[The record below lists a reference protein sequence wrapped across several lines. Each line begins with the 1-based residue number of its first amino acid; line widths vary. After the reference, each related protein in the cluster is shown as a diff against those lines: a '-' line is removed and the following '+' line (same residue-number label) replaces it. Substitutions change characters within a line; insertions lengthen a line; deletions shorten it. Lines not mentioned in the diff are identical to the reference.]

1 MALTIKTETL
11 KATTSPTFEALRN
24 RYSHRSSDDE
34 IAVDPLC
41 LSRDDLN
48 ELLQACRGDGE
59 SKNRRALE
67 SIITALE
74 GDFDK
79 PVSSFPAFGR
89 VLLQYLK
96 SNRIDG
102 WIYRRGHD
110 GNLYPGLVTAI
121 KELKSEKNS
130 DRPPSLLLQISWY
143 GFGEYSHSKKVYG
156 TQLTALNFE
165 PNEVARRSVAKTLAD
180 RDIYHE
186 THELKQE
193 YLEQLTRFKEV
204 VDGQFGNQFKEGANK
219 QVISSQADSL
229 IKISRI
235 WADFFPANTSNQPI

>member
-11 KATTSPTFEALRN
+11 KATTNPTFEALRN

-121 KELKSEKNS
+121 KEVKSEKNS
-130 DRPPSLLLQISWY
+130 DRPHHYCYKSAGMGSANIRTPKRFTEPSL
-143 GFGEYSHSKKVYG
+143 
-156 TQLTALNFE
+156 
-165 PNEVARRSVAKTLAD
+165 P
-180 RDIYHE
+180 
-186 THELKQE
+186 
-193 YLEQLTRFKEV
+193 
-204 VDGQFGNQFKEGANK
+204 
-219 QVISSQADSL
+219 
-229 IKISRI
+229 
-235 WADFFPANTSNQPI
+235 P

>member
-121 KELKSEKNS
+121 KEVKSEKNS
-130 DRPPSLLLQISWY
+130 DRPPSLLLQID
-143 GFGEYSHSKKVYG
+143 
-156 TQLTALNFE
+156 
-165 PNEVARRSVAKTLAD
+165 VA
-180 RDIYHE
+180 
-186 THELKQE
+186 
-193 YLEQLTRFKEV
+193 
-204 VDGQFGNQFKEGANK
+204 
-219 QVISSQADSL
+219 
-229 IKISRI
+229 
-235 WADFFPANTSNQPI
+235 P

>member
-24 RYSHRSSDDE
+24 RYSHRSTDDE

-79 PVSSFPAFGR
+79 PVSIFRHS
-89 VLLQYLK
+89 VVCY
-96 SNRIDG
+96 
-102 WIYRRGHD
+102 
-110 GNLYPGLVTAI
+110 
-121 KELKSEKNS
+121 
-130 DRPPSLLLQISWY
+130 
-143 GFGEYSHSKKVYG
+143 YS
-156 TQLTALNFE
+156 
-165 PNEVARRSVAKTLAD
+165 
-180 RDIYHE
+180 I
-186 THELKQE
+186 
-193 YLEQLTRFKEV
+193 
-204 VDGQFGNQFKEGANK
+204 
-219 QVISSQADSL
+219 
-229 IKISRI
+229 
-235 WADFFPANTSNQPI
+235 